1 MATATAVRP
10 GGATSTAAGGGE
22 GEEAPA
28 PGGRKKLLL
37 VVVVVIALVAAG
49 AWWFLLRPSGGE
61 AAAEPEPVPGDVVA
75 LEAISINLA
84 DGHYLR
90 VGIALQATA
99 DAAHAPEG
107 SQALNLL
114 IDTFTGRSVEE
125 LAVTE
130 TRAALQEELVHQ
142 VEEAYHHEV
151 MDVYFTEFVTQ

>member
-1 MATATAVRP
+1 MSTATATRP
-10 GGATSTAAGGGE
+10 GATAAADGGE
-22 GEEAPA
+22 AAPA
-28 PGGRKKLLL
+28 KKSKKKLLI
-37 VVVVVIALVAAG
+37 VVVLVLALVGGAAY
-49 AWWFLLRPSGGE
+49 WFLLKPSGGE
-61 AAAEPEPVPGDVVA
+61 AAEPKPEPGEVVA

-114 IDTFTGRSVEE
+114 IDTFTGRSLAE
-125 LAVTE
+125 LTDTT
-130 TRAALQEELVHQ
+130 TRQALQEELTHE